1 MAQDD
6 ATLAVSS
13 TSESSNRSA
22 SGLNKWL
29 RVSALAA
36 GSVLAGGLAVA
47 WYYRKTLKTL
57 QNADPPTSDSEFR
70 IPDSETDFDI

>member
-6 ATLAVSS
+6 ATPIVSS
-13 TSESSNRSA
+13 TSTSSNGPA

-29 RVSALAA
+29 KVSALAA
-36 GSVLAGGLAVA
+36 GSVLAGGLAAA

>member
-1 MAQDD
+1 MAQGESNPTDSTTSQNFQG
-6 ATLAVSS
+6 AASS
-13 TSESSNRSA
+13 LQR
-22 SGLNKWL
+22 WL
-29 RVSALAA
+29 KVSALAA

-57 QNADPPTSDSEFR
+57 QNAEPPTSNSEFR

>member
-6 ATLAVSS
+6 ATPAVSL
-13 TSESSNRSA
+13 TSASSNGSA

-36 GSVLAGGLAVA
+36 GSVMAGGLAVA

-57 QNADPPTSDSEFR
+57 QNADPPSSDSEFR